1 MVTRAVI
8 TATGSYLPEKVMS
21 NADLEKI
28 VDTSDEWIVQRSG
41 IRNRHIANDTETA
54 GFMGTKACEKVLEM
68 AGLTGADI
76 DGIIVA
82 TTTADKTFPSVA
94 VQIQNN
100 ISAPVGVAFDVQAVC
115 SGFVYALGVA
125 DSMIQTGQLK
135 RVLVVGTERMS
146 SILNWEDRTTCV
158 LFGDGAGAVLLEA
171 QEGAGDKSDRGIHA
185 SVMKANGAYQ
195 DILYTDGG
203 VSTTQLSG
211 HIVMHGKEVF
221 KKAVGYLSEVVE
233 DVLVKCDLEQDD
245 IDWLIPHQANIT
257 IIETAAKKLGVS
269 MDKVVVTLDNHGN
282 TSAASIP
289 LALDYANRSGKVK
302 KNDVVLFEALGG
314 GITWGAVVLRF

>member
-1 MVTRAVI
+1 MVIRSVI
-8 TATGSYLPEKVMS
+8 SATGSYLPERIMS

-41 IRNRHIANDTETA
+41 IRKRHIANDTETA

-68 AGLTGADI
+68 AGLSGADI

-82 TTTADKTFPSVA
+82 TTTADRTFPSVA

-100 ISAPVGVAFDVQAVC
+100 IGASVGVAFDVQAVC

-125 DSMIQTGQLK
+125 DSLIKAGQLK
-135 RVLVVGTERMS
+135 RVLVVGSERMS

-171 QEGAGDKSDRGIHA
+171 QEGTGDKSDRGIHA

-195 DILYTDGG
+195 DILYTSGG
-203 VSTTQLSG
+203 VSTTQASG
-211 HIVMHGKEVF
+211 YIVMEGKEVF

-233 DVLVKCDLEQDD
+233 DVLDKCDLVQADV
-245 IDWLIPHQANIT
+245 DWLIPHQANIR

-289 LALDYANRSGKVK
+289 LALDHANRSGKVK
-302 KNDVVLFEALGG
+302 KNDVILFEALGG

>member
-1 MVTRAVI
+1 MVIRSVI
-8 TATGSYLPEKVMS
+8 SATGSYLPERIMS

-68 AGLTGADI
+68 AGLSGADI

-82 TTTADKTFPSVA
+82 TTTADRTFPSVA

-100 ISAPVGVAFDVQAVC
+100 IGAPVGVAFDVQAVC

-125 DSMIQTGQLK
+125 DSLIKAGQLK
-135 RVLVVGTERMS
+135 RVLVVGSERMS

-171 QEGAGDKSDRGIHA
+171 QEGTGDKSDRGIHA

-195 DILYTDGG
+195 DILYTSGG
-203 VSTTQLSG
+203 VSTTQASG
-211 HIVMHGKEVF
+211 YIVMEGKEVF

-233 DVLVKCDLEQDD
+233 DVLDKCDLVQADV
-245 IDWLIPHQANIT
+245 DWLIPHQANIR

-289 LALDYANRSGKVK
+289 LALDHANRSGKVK
-302 KNDVVLFEALGG
+302 KNDVILFEALGG